1 MAIKLYKMPRPKK
14 KQITLQKESVLALM
28 QEIYN
33 ECVEQRNTAIRI
45 QNKMLGF
52 MNGPEDLQLLGPVI
66 KEQQKIID
74 STIEKKIQLTKIQSS
89 LAQKQFSGGI
99 EMGTLSTAD
108 RETIK
113 NFMSKDDDND
123 APNEYKI

>member
-1 MAIKLYKMPRPKK
+1 MPRPKK

-33 ECVEQRNTAIRI
+33 ECIEQRNTAIRI

-52 MNGPEDLQLLGPVI
+52 MHGPEDLQLLGPVI

-74 STIEKKIQLTKIQSS
+74 STIEKKIQLTKIQSA
-89 LAQKQFSGGI
+89 LAQKQLGG
-99 EMGTLSTAD
+99 ELELGTLSTID
-108 RETIK
+108 RETIQ
-113 NFMSKDDDND
+113 NLMSKDDDNTT
-123 APNEYKI
+123 PNEYKI

>member
-1 MAIKLYKMPRPKK
+1 MPRPKK
-14 KQITLQKESVLALM
+14 KQIKLEKESVLALM

-52 MNGPEDLQLLGPVI
+52 MHEAADLHLLGPVI

-74 STIEKKIQLTKIQSS
+74 STIEKKIQLTKIQSA
-89 LAQKQFSGGI
+89 LLDKH
-99 EMGTLSTAD
+99 LSEFDSAGVLTD
-108 RETIK
+108 EVRETLNDILK
-113 NFMSKDDDND
+113 KDKDD
-123 APNEYKI
+123 ASTSEYSI

>member
-1 MAIKLYKMPRPKK
+1 MPRPKK

>member
-1 MAIKLYKMPRPKK
+1 MPRPKK
-14 KQITLQKESVLALM
+14 KQINLTNESILSLL

-52 MNGPEDLQLLGPVI
+52 MQESADLQLLGPVI

-74 STIEKKIQLTKIQSS
+74 STIEKKIQLSKVQTALMQKTIGTESTTEVLSIDVRESLNKLLNQSVEEKPVTTKKK
-89 LAQKQFSGGI
+89 L
-99 EMGTLSTAD
+99 
-108 RETIK
+108 
-113 NFMSKDDDND
+113 
-123 APNEYKI
+123 

>member
-1 MAIKLYKMPRPKK
+1 MPRPKK
-14 KQITLQKESVLALM
+14 KQIKVEKESVLALM

-52 MNGPEDLQLLGPVI
+52 MHEAEDLHLLGPVI

-74 STIEKKIQLTKIQSS
+74 STIEKKIQLTKIQSA
-89 LAQKQFSGGI
+89 LLDKK
-99 EMGTLSTAD
+99 LSELDSEGVLTD
-108 RETIK
+108 EVRETLNDLLK
-113 NFMSKDDDND
+113 KDKDDTSTS
-123 APNEYKI
+123 EYSI

>member
-1 MAIKLYKMPRPKK
+1 MPRPKK
-14 KQITLQKESVLALM
+14 KQIKVEKESVLALM

-52 MNGPEDLQLLGPVI
+52 MHEAEDLHLLGPVI

-74 STIEKKIQLTKIQSS
+74 STIEKKIQLTKIQSALLDKKLS
-89 LAQKQFSGGI
+89 ELDSGGVLTD
-99 EMGTLSTAD
+99 EV
-108 RETIK
+108 RETLNDLLK
-113 NFMSKDDDND
+113 KDKDDTSTS
-123 APNEYKI
+123 EYSI

>member
-1 MAIKLYKMPRPKK
+1 MPRPKK
-14 KQITLQKESVLALM
+14 KQIKLDKESVLALM

-33 ECVEQRNTAIRI
+33 DCIEQRNTAIRI

-52 MNGPEDLQLLGPVI
+52 MHEAEDLQLLGPVI

-89 LAQKQFSGGI
+89 LMNKQLDDMDSSGVLTHDVK
-99 EMGTLSTAD
+99 ETLN
-108 RETIK
+108 ELLK
-113 NFMSKDDDND
+113 KEKDDKSSS
-123 APNEYKI
+123 EYNI

>member
-1 MAIKLYKMPRPKK
+1 MPRPKK
-14 KQITLQKESVLALM
+14 KQIKVEKESVLALM

-52 MNGPEDLQLLGPVI
+52 MHEAEDLHLLGPVI

-74 STIEKKIQLTKIQSS
+74 STIEKKIQLTKIQSALLDKKLS
-89 LAQKQFSGGI
+89 ELDSGGVLTD
-99 EMGTLSTAD
+99 EV
-108 RETIK
+108 RETLNDLLK
-113 NFMSKDDDND
+113 KDKDDTSTS
-123 APNEYKI
+123 EYSM